1 MKEQLTSYE
10 TAKLAKE
17 KGFDYPTYHNYSREG
32 KIEPNSCTPTSSSP
46 TRFFNDYYSCGTVD
60 ADSLCRNIF
69 YDIWKNRTTEET
81 YVFLAPTQ
89 SLLQKWIREIY
100 DIHINIRHED
110 YFHLSKYKYFHYDIS
125 QGSLTD
131 VTKNK
136 DLHGDIMDECSQDI
150 PGNHLNDEKFSKLIF
165 EREFAFKTYEEALEH
180 GLQEAL
186 KLIK

>member
-10 TAKLAKE
+10 TAVLAKE
-17 KGFDYPTYHNYSREG
+17 KGWDGDFIESH
-32 KIEPNSCTPTSSSP
+32 KILT
-46 TRFFNDYYSCGTVD
+46 
-60 ADSLCRNIF
+60 
-69 YDIWKNRTTEET
+69 
-81 YVFLAPTQ
+81 TQ

-131 VTKNK
+131 VTKNQ

-180 GLQEAL
+180 GLQQAL

>member
-10 TAKLAKE
+10 TAVLAKE
-17 KGFDYPTYHNYSREG
+17 KGWDGDFIESH
-32 KIEPNSCTPTSSSP
+32 KILT
-46 TRFFNDYYSCGTVD
+46 
-60 ADSLCRNIF
+60 
-69 YDIWKNRTTEET
+69 
-81 YVFLAPTQ
+81 TQ

-180 GLQEAL
+180 GLQQAL
-186 KLIK
+186 KLIKK

>member
-10 TAKLAKE
+10 TAVLAKE
-17 KGFDYPTYHNYSREG
+17 KGWDGDFIESH
-32 KIEPNSCTPTSSSP
+32 KILT
-46 TRFFNDYYSCGTVD
+46 
-60 ADSLCRNIF
+60 
-69 YDIWKNRTTEET
+69 
-81 YVFLAPTQ
+81 TQ

-131 VTKNK
+131 VTKNQ

-150 PGNHLNDEKFSKLIF
+150 PGNYLNDEKFSKLIF

-180 GLQEAL
+180 GLQQAL
-186 KLIK
+186 KLIKNK